1 MAKRGKNASKT
12 KRGEP
17 DVRIKE
23 EENDTPSALHL
34 QTEDEDK
41 KKDLVKKEEEM
52 DQELELIRKR
62 VEARRTLRDRRNHE
76 LKAEE
81 EAEDVIDPLKAAD
94 LLRDILPFLISIA
107 DDDNLDIYYTV
118 AREFLAKLFGGNQLQ
133 TFPEFAREKM
143 DELVNMGFARHQW
156 ACMTADYNMY
166 MPSKPGQPG
175 LFFTERL
182 LNADLTPNYQWT
194 YSQGS
199 CRVFVRIDGS
209 RWLYLGHYDMEYS
222 STLTIDEWRKLSNKA
237 KETWI
242 KAISSKR
249 WGREPRIRIQ
259 LRNRPGANRQFSP
272 AEYSAKL
279 NNTKNKYLGVTA
291 AQVADA
297 FDRGE
302 EALVMWKM
310 TCVAYEKEFQRHIV
324 EKAKVSAKK
333 NKKRKA
339 PSSEIAGGSPPP
351 KRPHTRSSAR
361 LEERAKASG

>member
-1 MAKRGKNASKT
+1 MAKRGKNASKA

-17 DVRIKE
+17 VVRIKE
-23 EENDTPSALHL
+23 EDNDIPSALDL

-41 KKDLVKKEEEM
+41 KKDLVLVKKEEEM

-94 LLRDILPFLISIA
+94 LLRDILPYLISIA
-107 DDDNLDIYYTV
+107 DDDNLDIYYAV
-118 AREFLAKLFGGNQLQ
+118 AREFLAKVFGGNQLQ

-156 ACMTADYNMY
+156 ACMTADYNTY

-199 CRVFVRIDGS
+199 CERDMDKR
-209 RWLYLGHYDMEYS
+209 LYHQRGG
-222 STLTIDEWRKLSNKA
+222 DESPGYESNF
-237 KETWI
+237 ETVLAPI
-242 KAISSKR
+242 VSLHR
-249 WGREPRIRIQ
+249 
-259 LRNRPGANRQFSP
+259 

-279 NNTKNKYLGVTA
+279 NDTKNKYLGVTA

-302 EALVMWKM
+302 ELTAYFRQLVMWKM

-333 NKKRKA
+333 SKKRKA